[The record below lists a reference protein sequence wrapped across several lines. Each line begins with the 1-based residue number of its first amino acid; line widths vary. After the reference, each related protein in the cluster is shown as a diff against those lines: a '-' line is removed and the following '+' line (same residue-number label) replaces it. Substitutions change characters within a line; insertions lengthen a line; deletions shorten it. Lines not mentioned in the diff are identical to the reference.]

1 MRLTPSCLAAR
12 ALLVKYGLERDDQVP
27 VDKLIAARGL
37 IVRSGVMGGA
47 EGRLVR
53 RRNSGIVTVNS
64 AITLRGKRRF
74 VLAHE
79 LGHFELH
86 ADSPVFACDA
96 AAFTVWNQRRPEEYE
111 ANIFAA
117 EVLMPVLAFR
127 EAARGLPLE
136 IDSVR
141 LLARRFGATLSATA
155 IRCAN
160 LGVWPC
166 AVAFT
171 QAGSIS
177 WVCASD
183 DYPYRRARRGAVHI
197 YSGANEFYQGRKVSE
212 IPALTPVSAW
222 FTDDGAG
229 PDEQH
234 FEACLAMGQ
243 LNCTLSL
250 IWPP

>member
-1 MRLTPSCLAAR
+1 MKLTPPCLTAR

-27 VDKLIAARGL
+27 VDKLLAARGL
-37 IVRSGVMGGA
+37 MVRQEMMGGA

-53 RRNSGIVTVNS
+53 RKDTGIVTLSSEV
-64 AITLRGKRRF
+64 TLPGKRRF

-111 ANIFAA
+111 ANVFAA

-127 EAARGLPLE
+127 ETARDLPPE

-171 QAGSIS
+171 QDGLIS
-177 WVCASD
+177 WVCTSD
-183 DYPYRRARRGAVHI
+183 DYPYRRARRGAVHP
-197 YSGANEFYQGRKVSE
+197 YSGANEFYQGRAVTAN
-212 IPALTPVSAW
+212 PALTPVSAW

-229 PDEQH
+229 LDEQH
-234 FEACLAMGQ
+234 FEACLTMSR

-250 IWPP
+250 IWPS